1 MSRSHLI
8 LVPGLLCDDAV
19 WVHQAAELQNI
30 ADVTIADHCS
40 MDSFQAMADAIL
52 EQAPQRFALAGHSMG
67 GRVAFGVVAPGAER
81 IVGVALLDTAFT
93 PRATGVA
100 AKWKR
105 SSVTVCSKGRG
116 NKACGVWGQSGY
128 NAWCIPR
135 DFPDEH
141 LMNAILDMIA
151 RKTPEIF
158 AAQIKALLERPDAT
172 DVLGQ
177 IRCPALVLCGRQDF
191 WSVLAHHEEMA
202 SMIPHSHLV
211 IIENCGH
218 MSTMERPAEV
228 TAARCES
235 GLLLCEFEIALAV
248 VVVPT
253 SRHGVFLDLSVD
265 DVVNRAARVGAV
277 ASR

>member
-19 WVHQAAELQNI
+19 WQHQAAELQNI
-30 ADVTIADHCS
+30 AEVTIADHCS

-67 GRVAFGVVAPGAER
+67 GRVAFQLLRRAPER
-81 IVGVALLDTAFT
+81 IVGVALLDTAYT
-93 PRATGVA
+93 PRAAGVTGEME
-100 AKWKR
+100 AKQRYGLLERAQKQGMR
-105 SSVTVCSKGRG
+105 SMGIEWIQRMVHPERLS
-116 NKACGVWGQSGY
+116 
-128 NAWCIPR
+128 
-135 DFPDEH
+135 DEH

-151 RKTPEIF
+151 RKTPQIF

-177 IRCPALVLCGRQDF
+177 IRCPTLVLCGRQDF

-228 TAARCES
+228 TAALREW
-235 GLLLCEFEIALAV
+235 L
-248 VVVPT
+248 T
-253 SRHGVFLDLSVD
+253 SL
-265 DVVNRAARVGAV
+265 
-277 ASR
+277 

>member
-30 ADVTIADHCS
+30 ADITIADHCS

-52 EQAPQRFALAGHSMG
+52 ECAPQRFALAGHSMG
-67 GRVAFGVVAPGAER
+67 GRVAFQLLRQAPER
-81 IVGVALLDTAFT
+81 IVGVALLDTAYT

-100 AKWKR
+100 GEMEAKQRYGLLERARKQGMR
-105 SSVTVCSKGRG
+105 SMGTEWIQRMVHPERLS
-116 NKACGVWGQSGY
+116 
-128 NAWCIPR
+128 
-135 DFPDEH
+135 DEQ

-177 IRCPALVLCGRQDF
+177 IQCPALVLCGRQDF

-228 TAARCES
+228 TAALREW
-235 GLLLCEFEIALAV
+235 L
-248 VVVPT
+248 T
-253 SRHGVFLDLSVD
+253 SL
-265 DVVNRAARVGAV
+265 
-277 ASR
+277 